1 MMYEA
6 NSIEETSSSA
16 SEIPTC
22 VAQIYFPKIAKLT
35 YKTHINYQDFYTLS
49 KLT

>member
-16 SEIPTC
+16 PEISTC

-35 YKTHINYQDFYTLS
+35 YKTNT
-49 KLT
+49 